1 LHTKELF
8 NNTCELLYFPKKSI
22 DSCVW
27 VKYSG
32 HFKTATLL
40 RYIAENNLLV
50 YADNYLLGEIH
61 EALIV
66 GFNFSAGEA
75 DKIIQLISPFIIID
89 TPHNVYRLSK
99 DAKDNYLYDLCVQNN
114 CRYLITIDK
123 EILADK
129 TAPFIRK
136 TDAWLKKRRR

>member
-1 LHTKELF
+1 MPT
-8 NNTCELLYFPKKSI
+8 PKKCCI

-27 VKYSG
+27 VKYAG
-32 HFKTATLL
+32 HFRTATLL
-40 RYIAENNLLV
+40 RHITENNLLV

-61 EALIV
+61 DALV
-66 GFNFSAGEA
+66 EGFNFSGSEA

-89 TPHNVYRLSK
+89 APHNIYRLSK
-99 DAKDNYLYDLCVQNN
+99 DAKDNFLYDLCIQNN

-123 EILADK
+123 LILADT

-136 TDAWLKKRRR
+136 TDAWLKKRKR